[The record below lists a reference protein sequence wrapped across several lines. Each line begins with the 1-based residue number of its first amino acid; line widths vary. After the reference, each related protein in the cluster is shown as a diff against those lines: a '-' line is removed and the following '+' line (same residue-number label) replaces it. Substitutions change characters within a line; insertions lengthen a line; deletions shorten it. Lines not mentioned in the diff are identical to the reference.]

1 MEYNIDEEE
10 KKRERVEDNGV
21 SGSFLTLTCAVGW
34 ELKDGKD
41 LHRQQHS

>member
-1 MEYNIDEEE
+1 MM
-10 KKRERVEDNGV
+10 KKKERERGYDNGA
-21 SGSFLTLTCAVGW
+21 SGSFVTLTCAVGW